1 MIDSKAICGRVK
13 ARGEG
18 SVCNILVTQE
28 DKRGAWADPN
38 KSLNSAP
45 WRCHSVSF
53 PAHLHIVNR
62 ILNRVPKICTVDTK

>member
-13 ARGEG
+13 ARGE
-18 SVCNILVTQE
+18 CRLQTDNILVTQE
-28 DKRGAWADPN
+28 DKRGARAAAN

-62 ILNRVPKICTVDTK
+62 VPKICTVPSE